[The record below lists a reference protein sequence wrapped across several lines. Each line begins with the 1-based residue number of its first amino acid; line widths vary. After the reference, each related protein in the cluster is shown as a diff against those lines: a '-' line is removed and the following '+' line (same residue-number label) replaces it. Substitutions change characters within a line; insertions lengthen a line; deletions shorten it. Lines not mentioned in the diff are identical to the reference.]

1 MSENKS
7 KKSSSTA
14 PLVATI
20 VVALAAIALAVVAVV
35 TLTKDN
41 KNNIVLP
48 GGSVVSTDFHP
59 SDELVEEC
67 QYAAHDLVKNNYQII
82 RLFVTEGLPHY
93 DEPYGNLPEDGIYTV
108 NSTDYTSL
116 SQIEELV
123 KSVFVNS
130 EAERILTNI
139 DGNGLAV
146 YKNRE
151 ILADV
156 VEDDVADES
165 AEESDT
171 SDETVSRPHY
181 TTETVLGI
189 SADFKPDTE
198 YSKDWSSCSIAVI
211 PISENE
217 CQLTIYLGGYDSS
230 AGSVDPDTVLETQM
244 VKVDGEWKL
253 SVFVY

>member
-41 KNNIVLP
+41 KNNVVLP
-48 GGSVVSTDFHP
+48 DGSVVSTDFHP

-156 VEDDVADES
+156 VDDAAADES
-165 AEESDT
+165 AEESDI